1 MLKPIPVV
9 LSPYDP
15 KWPARAEALSK
26 KLLALGPYMIKTH
39 HIGSTSV
46 PGLVAKPI
54 IDMMV
59 VVTDLHVLDQDRQL
73 VEAIGFK
80 WHGEFGI
87 EGRRFCTLTAQDGA
101 RVSHLHF
108 FQKNSPHVAAN
119 LVFRDYLRAHPA
131 AARAYEREKRRA
143 QNLQPNDT
151 VAYSKEKA
159 AWIERTLTKAL
170 QWHTHL

>member
-26 KLLALGPYMIKTH
+26 KLSALGPYLLKTH

-54 IDMMV
+54 IDMMA
-59 VVTDLHVLDQDRQL
+59 VVTDLQTLDQNRSQ
-73 VEAIGFK
+73 VEGLGFK

-87 EGRRFCTLTAQDGA
+87 AGRRFCTLATEEGA

-108 FQKNSPHVAAN
+108 FQKDSLHVGAN
-119 LVFRDYLRAHPA
+119 LLFRDYLRTHPA

-143 QNLQPNDT
+143 QYLQPNDT

-159 AWIERTLTKAL
+159 AWIEQTLTKAL
-170 QWHTHL
+170 LWHTSL

>member
-26 KLLALGPYMIKTH
+26 KLSALGPYLLKTH

-54 IDMMV
+54 IDMMA
-59 VVTDLHVLDQDRQL
+59 VVTDMQTLDQNRGQ
-73 VEAIGFK
+73 VEALGFK

-87 EGRRFCTLTAQDGA
+87 EGRRFCTLATDEGA

-108 FQKNSPHVAAN
+108 FQTNSPHVAAN

-131 AARAYEREKRRA
+131 EARAYEKEKRRA
-143 QNLQPNDT
+143 QNRQPNDT

-159 AWIERTLTKAL
+159 AWIEHTLTKAL
-170 QWHTHL
+170 KWHTHL